1 MLWLILAA
9 LVGNWRYE
17 GFASDPARPTPVVPK
32 PVVPEP
38 VVPKPVVPEPVV
50 PEPVVPE
57 PVAPEPIAP
66 ESPAEEPQA
75 PLPLPASPVG
85 VDDRPV
91 PTAGAPAPAPSVPK
105 SMPPRLLIKPQA
117 PVRPAPV
124 SWRLVDVRGQVWEHA
139 DRDWLRHW
147 VAHRNASL
155 TGYWITPWYE
165 PVPAPAD
172 GPCPSGRCPR
182 PH

>member
-1 MLWLILAA
+1 MLWLIIAA

-17 GFASDPARPTPVVPK
+17 GFASDPARPT

-57 PVAPEPIAP
+57 PVAPEPVAPEPIAP
-66 ESPAEEPQA
+66 DSPAVEPPA
-75 PLPLPASPVG
+75 PLPLPVSPVG

-91 PTAGAPAPAPSVPK
+91 PPASAPSVPK
-105 SMPPRLLIKPQA
+105 SAPPKPIKPQA
-117 PVRPAPV
+117 PIRPAPV
-124 SWRLVDVRGQVWEHA
+124 LWRLVDVRGRVWEHA

-165 PVPAPAD
+165 PVRAPAD
-172 GPCPSGRCPR
+172 ESCYSGHGQH

>member
-1 MLWLILAA
+1 MLWLIIAT

-17 GFASDPARPTPVVPK
+17 GFASDPARPTPVVPR

-38 VVPKPVVPEPVV
+38 VVPKPIV

-66 ESPAEEPQA
+66 ESPAEEPPA
-75 PLPLPASPVG
+75 PLPLPASPMG

-91 PTAGAPAPAPSVPK
+91 PTAGAPAPSPSVPK
-105 SMPPRLLIKPQA
+105 SVPPRPIQPQA
-117 PVRPAPV
+117 PIRPAPV
-124 SWRLVDVRGQVWEHA
+124 IWRLVDVRGQVWEHA

-165 PVPAPAD
+165 PVRAPAD
-172 GPCPSGRCPR
+172 GPCPSGRCRRPR
-182 PH
+182 